1 MLCKDPFLTY
11 LKSFGYL
18 VVRLPRAD
26 IKPLQVLTGNGS
38 DLSNLGD
45 LASLLVAGANIPLP
59 PVKENNRSA
68 SISGQRTSDLSL
80 GVGLSILGSVI
91 GAMGGSKLGLDV
103 KYEQAKTAAFEFQDV
118 YEDKVEVIRLDQYLA
133 EADVNPFS
141 RYVAELLDA
150 DEMCVITS
158 IIKSNKFTVEA
169 KKSDGNGLYVSIPE
183 IQGIVGGKV
192 KVSGSSQTTSKV
204 TYESQ
209 VPLVFGFQAVRLFYD
224 QGRYTAFEPLEAGA
238 AAMKALGR
246 VPTDGAQR
254 LMKAT
259 AFVRLSIN

>member
-1 MLCKDPFLTY
+1 MLCKDTFLTY

-26 IKPLQVLTGNGS
+26 IKPLQVLAGNGS
-38 DLSNLGD
+38 DLSNIGD
-45 LASLLVAGANIPLP
+45 LASLLIAGTNIPLP
-59 PVKENNRSA
+59 LIKENQLTA

-118 YEDKVEVIRLDQYLA
+118 YEDKVEVIKLDQYLA

-141 RYVAELLDA
+141 RYVAELLEA
-150 DEMCVITS
+150 DELCVTTS
-158 IIKSNKFTVEA
+158 TIKSNKFTVEA
-169 KKSDGNGLYVSIPE
+169 KKSDDSALDVSIPE
-183 IQGIVGGKV
+183 IQDIVGGNV

-209 VPLVFGFQAVRLFYD
+209 VPLVFAFQAVRLFYD
-224 QGRYTAFEPLEAGA
+224 QGRYTAFEPLEPGE
-238 AAMKALGR
+238 AAMKALGK
-246 VPTDGAQR
+246 VTADGAQR
-254 LMKAT
+254 LMKAS
-259 AFVRLSIN
+259 AFVRLSAS